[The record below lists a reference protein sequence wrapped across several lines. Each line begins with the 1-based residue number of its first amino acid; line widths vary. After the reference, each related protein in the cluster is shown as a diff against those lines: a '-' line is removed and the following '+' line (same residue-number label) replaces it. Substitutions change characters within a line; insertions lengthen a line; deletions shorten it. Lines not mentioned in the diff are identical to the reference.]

1 MDKSSQLNAFK
12 AGTWVRTDAL
22 LLTDDGIVA
31 GDEIKT
37 SASLYYEVKAV
48 RPFFAADS
56 FDHYECDLHFIP
68 SHFDV
73 DYTTYAGTWLRDDAR
88 YRTKVYI
95 ETYWTAANAED
106 DVGAALTI
114 RPMYANVPYPL
125 SLELYNGSTNDVLI
139 LLGKAKTTPLLGH
152 DHSPIGYNEQV
163 PITIGAIDKTA
174 VTADKAVTQ
183 CETELRRILE
193 TYPLGSV
200 RTLDQTRET
209 TEILGSSTLYQIE
222 YLMNYHRDKT

>member
-1 MDKSSQLNAFK
+1 M
-12 AGTWVRTDAL
+12 VRTDGL
-22 LLTDDGIVA
+22 LLTEDAVVE

-37 SASLYYEVKAV
+37 ATNRYYDVKAV
-48 RPFFAADS
+48 RPMLNADS
-56 FDHYECDLHFIP
+56 FDHYECDLHFNP

-73 DYTTYAGTWLRDDAR
+73 DYSTYAGTWLRDDAR

-95 ETYWTAANAED
+95 ETYWAAANAED
-106 DVGAALTI
+106 DAGAALTI
-114 RPMYANVPYPL
+114 RCMYANVPYPL
-125 SLELYNGSTNDVLI
+125 SLELYSGSTNDVLI
-139 LLGKAKTTPLLGH
+139 LLGKAKSTPLIGH
-152 DHSPIGYNEQV
+152 DHSAYGYHEQV
-163 PITIGAIDKTA
+163 PITIAAIDKTA
-174 VTADKAVTQ
+174 VTADKVVTQ

-222 YLMNYHRDKT
+222 YLMNYQRDKT